1 MIYPIGKITRT
12 AQQGRVITSSTL
24 VDMLKARGVT
34 QAAVARVLRIDPSQI
49 SQMYSG
55 KRQIKL
61 DEAKKLIEAFGLDE
75 SQAAPPINEQ
85 TARLLVL
92 HVANRLRVP
101 LPPEDNRVRELAL
114 DFQAF
119 SKFARA
125 HLPAPSP
132 DAASGFLEALRSDRA
147 PQRAE

>member
-1 MIYPIGKITRT
+1 
-12 AQQGRVITSSTL
+12 
-24 VDMLKARGVT
+24 MLGTNQLLEALQERGVS
-34 QAAVARVLRIDPSQI
+34 QAEMARVLRLPSPRI
-49 SQMYSG
+49 SEMYAG

-61 DEAKKLIEAFGLDE
+61 DEAKRLVDAFGLDDV
-75 SQAAPPINEQ
+75 QAAPPINEQ

-92 HVANRLRVP
+92 HVANRLRLP
-101 LPPEDNRVRELAL
+101 LSPDDDRVQELAL

-132 DAASGFLEALRSDRA
+132 DATSGFLEGRRSDRA
-147 PQRAE
+147 LSPAKP